1 MRSILTGMALL
12 VALPC
17 WAQDNSA
24 SHPPAPI
31 VVTGNG
37 LADSARQLEQCLARK
52 CPPPEDI
59 DASITLAE
67 NQLLAGDYRK
77 ARATLAAARDRNG
90 GHRKDYPVAVADLE
104 RSYGRMTDL
113 DGFPDRARIAQV
125 DALDTLKGA
134 LDGKDTRVLIQ
145 RLTAGDDFR
154 LVGRTDA
161 ADETYRRVEKQ
172 AREAGEAQVAGIAM
186 LRSAAMYTFL
196 ASQDSIFRSTAR
208 ARIARIERTTE
219 PELEQVRI
227 AARVLRARLTG
238 LAGSSDAMDRA
249 IANLGDA
256 GFTEPVLV
264 YEDVPLRNGAK
275 AAIRKQIDSDP
286 EWVDFRFRVAP
297 DGRVHDLEEVRR
309 SPEISAD
316 WANRVRKTVATRRYA
331 PLRLPP
337 GSDGKIRIER
347 FTLVFDAGDATG
359 SNMATRASEGRLTWL
374 DITPDQ
380 PAPSIPPASYVPPRA
395 PF

>member
-17 WAQDNSA
+17 WAQGNGA

-52 CPPPEDI
+52 CAPPEDI

-90 GHRKDYPVAVADLE
+90 DHRKDYPVAVADLE

-161 ADETYRRVEKQ
+161 ADETYSRVEKQ

-208 ARIARIERTTE
+208 ARIARIERTTQ

-238 LAGSSDAMDRA
+238 LAGSGDAMDRA
-249 IANLGDA
+249 IANLVDA

-264 YEDVPLRNGAK
+264 YEDVPLRDGAK

-297 DGRVHDLEEVRR
+297 DGRVRDLEEVRR

>member
-1 MRSILTGMALL
+1 MRNILAGMALL

-17 WAQDNSA
+17 WAQDNSG

-52 CPPPEDI
+52 CAPPEDI

-90 GHRKDYPVAVADLE
+90 GHRKDYPVEVADLE

-125 DALDTLKGA
+125 DALDTLKGG

-172 AREAGEAQVAGIAM
+172 AREAGEPQVAGIAM

-249 IANLGDA
+249 IANLGNPA
-256 GFTEPVLV
+256 SPNPCWSMRMCRFATAPRRRSASRST
-264 YEDVPLRNGAK
+264 PSPNGWISASGSLPM
-275 AAIRKQIDSDP
+275 AASTTSRRSAAP
-286 EWVDFRFRVAP
+286 PRFRRTGPTGCARP
-297 DGRVHDLEEVRR
+297 SPRGAMPRCACRRDLTGRSASSGSR
-309 SPEISAD
+309 SCS
-316 WANRVRKTVATRRYA
+316 
-331 PLRLPP
+331 
-337 GSDGKIRIER
+337 
-347 FTLVFDAGDATG
+347 
-359 SNMATRASEGRLTWL
+359 TRAT
-374 DITPDQ
+374 Q
-380 PAPSIPPASYVPPRA
+380 PART
-395 PF
+395 